1 MGGAD
6 EDEGHAAANRRAQAV
21 RPGAHRRLDQQR
33 GDVIQ
38 RHKEA
43 DPDRRQVKAVGQEQR
58 HEGVIGAP
66 DYANAKKTKT
76 QQERFAVIQLH
87 GSPLS
92 LS

>member
-1 MGGAD
+1 MRIKGMRRP
-6 EDEGHAAANRRAQAV
+6 NRRAQAV
-21 RPGAHRRLDQQR
+21 RPGTHRRLDEQR

-66 DYANAKKTKT
+66 DHADAKKTKT